1 MLFAGMKDPD
11 WNAARNGPT
20 KLFYVV
26 RTAVLCYN
34 CNCTYKAVMENKPR
48 FTEKRFYVI
57 FVFVISLFLLWGV
70 AMTMGDV
77 LNKHFQNVLH
87 ISKAHSGL
95 VQLSI
100 FGAYGVMSIP
110 AGLFM
115 KRFGYKNGVLLGLF
129 LYACGAFLFIPAS
142 DAASFSF
149 FRIALFVLACG
160 LATLET
166 VAHPFIAALGDQR
179 TSDQRINFAQAFNG
193 LGGIIGPAVGSYFIL
208 RAEAGHS
215 ADLLSVKYLYVVIG
229 CVIAVVGLGFSFLKV
244 PAGLSYPHAISREDE
259 LTGDLS
265 PGPKKLL
272 QNKHFVFATIAQ
284 FFNVAAQGGT
294 WAFFI
299 NYGNEVMH
307 LSDEKAGYYFSF
319 SLFIMMI
326 GRFAGT
332 FLMRYVPPN
341 KLLAIF
347 ALGNIVMCIIVST
360 ALGWISFAALIMINF
375 FFSIMFPTIFSL
387 GLKDLGQ
394 HTQQGSSFI
403 VMGVVGGALFPPL
416 MGLIA
421 NTSVAKSYL
430 LPILC
435 YLVIFAFAY
444 SYNMIKK
451 SS

>member
-1 MLFAGMKDPD
+1 
-11 WNAARNGPT
+11 
-20 KLFYVV
+20 
-26 RTAVLCYN
+26 
-34 CNCTYKAVMENKPR
+34 MEGTPK
-48 FTEKRFYVI
+48 FTEKRFYI
-57 FVFVISLFLLWGV
+57 IIVFVISLFLLWGI

-87 ISKAHSGL
+87 ISKANSGL

-115 KRFGYKNGVLLGLF
+115 KRYGFKRGVLLGLF

-142 DAASFSF
+142 EAASFDY
-149 FRIALFVLACG
+149 FRVALFVLACG

-166 VAHPFIAALGDQR
+166 VAHPFIAALGDQE

-193 LGGIIGPAVGSYFIL
+193 LGGIIGPAIGSYFL
-208 RAEAGHS
+208 FRAEAGHS
-215 ADLLSVKYLYVVIG
+215 NDLVAVKYVYVVIG
-229 CVIAVVGLGFSFLKV
+229 CVITLIGVLFSFVKV
-244 PAGLSYPHAISREDE
+244 PERPADLHGIFTDE
-259 LTGDLS
+259 VAADKRIFS
-265 PGPKKLL
+265 EKKLIHH
-272 QNKHFVFATIAQ
+272 KHFLFAVIAQ

-319 SLFIMMI
+319 SLFIMML

-332 FLMRYVPPN
+332 FLMRYIAPQ

-347 ALGNIVMCIIVST
+347 AFGNIIMCLIVSQ
-360 ALGWISFAALIMINF
+360 AFGWVSFAALIMINF

-387 GLKDLGQ
+387 GLKDLGP

-403 VMGVVGGALFPPL
+403 VMGVVGGALFPPV

-421 NTSVAKSYL
+421 NKSVSTAYL
-430 LPILC
+430 LPIIC

-444 SYNMIKK
+444 NYSAIKK
-451 SS
+451 RH